1 MSGAIAKAEE
11 LAKEIPGSFIPGQ
24 FVNPANPKVHKAT
37 TGPEIWE
44 DTDGK
49 VDIFEKAFV
58 YHTLFEDDDKNV
70 SRNDDYDDDDC
81 DECDCDDCDDDFY
94 DF

>member
-1 MSGAIAKAEE
+1 MFDFFNNR
-11 LAKEIPGSFIPGQ
+11 LFD
-24 FVNPANPKVHKAT
+24 HKLH
-37 TGPEIWE
+37 
-44 DTDGK
+44 GK

-81 DECDCDDCDDDFY
+81 DECDCDDCDDDDYDDECDCDDCDDDFY

>member
-1 MSGAIAKAEE
+1 MFDFFNNR
-11 LAKEIPGSFIPGQ
+11 LFDL
-24 FVNPANPKVHKAT
+24 NR
-37 TGPEIWE
+37 
-44 DTDGK
+44 DGK

-70 SRNDDYDDDDC
+70 SRNVRNDDYDDYDDC
-81 DECDCDDCDDDFY
+81 DCDDCDDDDYDDECDCDDCDDDFY

>member
-1 MSGAIAKAEE
+1 MFDFFNNR
-11 LAKEIPGSFIPGQ
+11 LFDL
-24 FVNPANPKVHKAT
+24 NR
-37 TGPEIWE
+37 
-44 DTDGK
+44 DGK

-70 SRNDDYDDDDC
+70 SRNVRNDDYDDYDC
-81 DECDCDDCDDDFY
+81 DDDEYDCDDCDDDDYDDECDCDECDDDFY

>member
-1 MSGAIAKAEE
+1 MFDFFNNR
-11 LAKEIPGSFIPGQ
+11 LFDL
-24 FVNPANPKVHKAT
+24 NR
-37 TGPEIWE
+37 
-44 DTDGK
+44 DGK

-70 SRNDDYDDDDC
+70 SRNDDYDDDDYDDDDYDDDDC

>member
-1 MSGAIAKAEE
+1 MFDFFNNR
-11 LAKEIPGSFIPGQ
+11 LFDL
-24 FVNPANPKVHKAT
+24 NR
-37 TGPEIWE
+37 
-44 DTDGK
+44 DGK

-70 SRNDDYDDDDC
+70 SRNDDCDECDCDDCDDDDYD

>member
-1 MSGAIAKAEE
+1 MFDFFNNR
-11 LAKEIPGSFIPGQ
+11 LFDL
-24 FVNPANPKVHKAT
+24 NR
-37 TGPEIWE
+37 
-44 DTDGK
+44 DGK

-70 SRNDDYDDDDC
+70 SRNDDYDDDDYDDDDYDDDDC
-81 DECDCDDCDDDFY
+81 DECDCDDDFY

>member
-1 MSGAIAKAEE
+1 MFDFFNNR
-11 LAKEIPGSFIPGQ
+11 LFDL
-24 FVNPANPKVHKAT
+24 NR
-37 TGPEIWE
+37 
-44 DTDGK
+44 DGK

-81 DECDCDDCDDDFY
+81 DECDVDDYDDECDCDDCDDDDYDDECDCDDCDDDFY

>member
-1 MSGAIAKAEE
+1 MFDFFNNR
-11 LAKEIPGSFIPGQ
+11 LFDL
-24 FVNPANPKVHKAT
+24 NR
-37 TGPEIWE
+37 
-44 DTDGK
+44 DGK

-70 SRNDDYDDDDC
+70 SRNDDYDDDDYDDDDY
-81 DECDCDDCDDDFY
+81 DECDCHDCDDDFY

>member
-1 MSGAIAKAEE
+1 MEYFSTDNY
-11 LAKEIPGSFIPGQ
+11 LFNNRL
-24 FVNPANPKVHKAT
+24 FDLNR
-37 TGPEIWE
+37 
-44 DTDGK
+44 DGK

>member
-1 MSGAIAKAEE
+1 MFDFFNNR
-11 LAKEIPGSFIPGQ
+11 LFDL
-24 FVNPANPKVHKAT
+24 NR
-37 TGPEIWE
+37 
-44 DTDGK
+44 DGK

-81 DECDCDDCDDDFY
+81 DECDDDDYDDECDCDDCDDDFY

>member
-1 MSGAIAKAEE
+1 MFDFFNNR
-11 LAKEIPGSFIPGQ
+11 LFDL
-24 FVNPANPKVHKAT
+24 NR
-37 TGPEIWE
+37 
-44 DTDGK
+44 DGK

-58 YHTLFEDDDKNV
+58 YHTLFEDDDKAVSRNV
-70 SRNDDYDDDDC
+70 RNDDYDDCDDDDYD

>member
-1 MSGAIAKAEE
+1 MFDFFNNR
-11 LAKEIPGSFIPGQ
+11 LFDL
-24 FVNPANPKVHKAT
+24 NR
-37 TGPEIWE
+37 
-44 DTDGK
+44 DGK

-81 DECDCDDCDDDFY
+81 DDCADDDYDDECDCDDCDDDFY

>member
-1 MSGAIAKAEE
+1 MFDFFNNR
-11 LAKEIPGSFIPGQ
+11 LFDL
-24 FVNPANPKVHKAT
+24 NR
-37 TGPEIWE
+37 
-44 DTDGK
+44 DGK

-94 DF
+94 DFLFCISPRIKCSLPQKP

>member
-1 MSGAIAKAEE
+1 MFDFFNNR
-11 LAKEIPGSFIPGQ
+11 LFDL
-24 FVNPANPKVHKAT
+24 NR
-37 TGPEIWE
+37 
-44 DTDGK
+44 DGT

-70 SRNDDYDDDDC
+70 SRNDDYDDDDYDDDDYDDDDC

>member
-1 MSGAIAKAEE
+1 MFDFFNNR
-11 LAKEIPGSFIPGQ
+11 LFDL
-24 FVNPANPKVHKAT
+24 NR
-37 TGPEIWE
+37 
-44 DTDGK
+44 DGK

-70 SRNDDYDDDDC
+70 IRNDDYDDDDC
-81 DECDCDDCDDDFY
+81 DDCDDDDYDDECDCDDCDDDFY

>member
-1 MSGAIAKAEE
+1 MFDFFNNR
-11 LAKEIPGSFIPGQ
+11 LFDL
-24 FVNPANPKVHKAT
+24 NR
-37 TGPEIWE
+37 
-44 DTDGK
+44 DGK

-70 SRNDDYDDDDC
+70 SRNDDYDNDDYDDDDYDDDDC

-94 DF
+94 DFWLTANVIYL

>member
-1 MSGAIAKAEE
+1 MFDFFNNR
-11 LAKEIPGSFIPGQ
+11 LFDL
-24 FVNPANPKVHKAT
+24 NR
-37 TGPEIWE
+37 
-44 DTDGK
+44 DGK

-70 SRNDDYDDDDC
+70 IRNDDYDDDDYDDDDC

>member
-1 MSGAIAKAEE
+1 MGVFNNILLYHIAQR
-11 LAKEIPGSFIPGQ
+11 IS
-24 FVNPANPKVHKAT
+24 
-37 TGPEIWE
+37 TGLEYFST
-44 DTDGK
+44 DNYLFNNRLFDLNRDGK

>member
-1 MSGAIAKAEE
+1 MFDFFNNR
-11 LAKEIPGSFIPGQ
+11 LFDL
-24 FVNPANPKVHKAT
+24 NR
-37 TGPEIWE
+37 
-44 DTDGK
+44 DGK

-81 DECDCDDCDDDFY
+81 DDDDYDDDDYDECDCHDCDDDFY
-94 DF
+94 DFWLTANVIYL

>member
-1 MSGAIAKAEE
+1 MFDFFNNR
-11 LAKEIPGSFIPGQ
+11 LFDL
-24 FVNPANPKVHKAT
+24 NR
-37 TGPEIWE
+37 
-44 DTDGK
+44 DGK

-70 SRNDDYDDDDC
+70 SRNDDYDDD
-81 DECDCDDCDDDFY
+81 ERDCDDCDDDFY

>member
-1 MSGAIAKAEE
+1 MFDFFNNR
-11 LAKEIPGSFIPGQ
+11 LFDL
-24 FVNPANPKVHKAT
+24 NR
-37 TGPEIWE
+37 
-44 DTDGK
+44 DGK

-81 DECDCDDCDDDFY
+81 DECDCDDCDDDECDCDDCDDDDYDDECDCDDCDDDFY

>member
-1 MSGAIAKAEE
+1 MFDFFNNR
-11 LAKEIPGSFIPGQ
+11 LFDL
-24 FVNPANPKVHKAT
+24 NR
-37 TGPEIWE
+37 
-44 DTDGK
+44 DGK

-70 SRNDDYDDDDC
+70 SRNDDYDDDDYDDDDYDDDDYDDDDC

>member
-1 MSGAIAKAEE
+1 MFDFFNNR
-11 LAKEIPGSFIPGQ
+11 LFDL
-24 FVNPANPKVHKAT
+24 NR
-37 TGPEIWE
+37 
-44 DTDGK
+44 DGK

-81 DECDCDDCDDDFY
+81 DECDVDDYDDECDCDDCDDDFY

>member
-1 MSGAIAKAEE
+1 MFDFFNNR
-11 LAKEIPGSFIPGQ
+11 LFDL
-24 FVNPANPKVHKAT
+24 NR
-37 TGPEIWE
+37 
-44 DTDGK
+44 DGK

-70 SRNDDYDDDDC
+70 SRNVRNDDYDDECDCDDC
-81 DECDCDDCDDDFY
+81 DYDDYDDEDDYDDCEDEYGYDDCDDDFY

>member
-1 MSGAIAKAEE
+1 MFDFFNNR
-11 LAKEIPGSFIPGQ
+11 LFDL
-24 FVNPANPKVHKAT
+24 NR
-37 TGPEIWE
+37 
-44 DTDGK
+44 DGK

-81 DECDCDDCDDDFY
+81 DDCDDDDYDDECNCDDCDDDFY

>member
-1 MSGAIAKAEE
+1 MFDFFNNR
-11 LAKEIPGSFIPGQ
+11 LFDL
-24 FVNPANPKVHKAT
+24 NR
-37 TGPEIWE
+37 
-44 DTDGK
+44 DGK

-70 SRNDDYDDDDC
+70 SRNDYYDDDDC
-81 DECDCDDCDDDFY
+81 DECDCDDCDDDDYDDECDCDDDFY

>member
-1 MSGAIAKAEE
+1 MFDFFNNR
-11 LAKEIPGSFIPGQ
+11 LFDL
-24 FVNPANPKVHKAT
+24 NR
-37 TGPEIWE
+37 
-44 DTDGK
+44 DGK

-70 SRNDDYDDDDC
+70 SRNDDYDDDDYDDDDC
-81 DECDCDDCDDDFY
+81 DEDECDCDDCDYDFY

>member
-1 MSGAIAKAEE
+1 MFDFFNNR
-11 LAKEIPGSFIPGQ
+11 LFDL
-24 FVNPANPKVHKAT
+24 NR
-37 TGPEIWE
+37 
-44 DTDGK
+44 DGK

-70 SRNDDYDDDDC
+70 SRNDDYDDDDYD
-81 DECDCDDCDDDFY
+81 DERDCDDCDDDFY

>member
-1 MSGAIAKAEE
+1 MFDFFNNR
-11 LAKEIPGSFIPGQ
+11 LFDL
-24 FVNPANPKVHKAT
+24 NR
-37 TGPEIWE
+37 
-44 DTDGK
+44 DGK

-58 YHTLFEDDDKNV
+58 YHTLFEDVDKAV